1 MKTNLK
7 FRSAR
12 TPRSVKDL
20 RLWFGILLMGLS
32 VLLTQSVISKANAR
46 TEVLVLVKDIPAGSP
61 VTRND
66 LQIENVVLPAITQPF
81 DVTTEILGFT
91 ATRDLFTGEVLITNS
106 VTAIGTPSLRLVSVP
121 IKAGHLPILE
131 SGQLVDIW
139 VTPSMDGMALPGPAQ
154 LVIGQATISD
164 IPTEIDPTLDT
175 AVTLLIARSEVQ
187 VLVQA
192 IRDGV
197 IDLVALPNN
206 RRSDQ

>member
-1 MKTNLK
+1 M
-7 FRSAR
+7 
-12 TPRSVKDL
+12 
-20 RLWFGILLMGLS
+20 
-32 VLLTQSVISKANAR
+32 
-46 TEVLVLVKDIPAGSP
+46 
-61 VTRND
+61 
-66 LQIENVVLPAITQPF
+66 
-81 DVTTEILGFT
+81 
-91 ATRDLFTGEVLITNS
+91 
-106 VTAIGTPSLRLVSVP
+106 
-121 IKAGHLPILE
+121 E